1 MKHPW
6 LRIIGFMLLFYLIIR
21 GVLYL
26 MVSNVGGDNRSS
38 GRQST
43 VYIINPDDNGKR
55 FVDELFVLL
64 ENQPAFKVQII
75 DPEVFMNL
83 PLSPDAKVVVPP
95 AGDQYFWNYIGDPVI
110 TRLFNWVDTGSL
122 VLTFNMVPKRPVSS
136 KDIPLINQGYYLVKF
151 PGQTDSTVLW
161 INETGIDSAGIGEEI
176 NATVKVKNR
185 DLPVIGTT
193 RKGRGK
199 LITCLARPQVT
210 AGAESLVNI
219 LLNIKDSVPLPLMN
233 KSEILPIVFDS
244 LLISRVNGQLQTLLT
259 GSPSSQVAAIN
270 WLAEYRY
277 PVARYAIVPLL
288 FSNDQKVVFAAAEAL
303 VQLRAFNALE
313 PLKIAIQ
320 LQKAELKPLLR
331 KAEQTLTSY
340 AQGRDE
346 QVR

>member
-38 GRQST
+38 GRQSI
-43 VYIINPDDNGKR
+43 VYIINPDNNGKR

-64 ENQPAFKVQII
+64 DNQPAFNVQII
-75 DPEVFMNL
+75 NPEVFLTL

-122 VLTFNMVPKRPVSS
+122 VLTFNVVPKRPVSS
-136 KDIPLINQGYYLVKF
+136 NDLALINQGYYLVKF
-151 PGQTDSTVLW
+151 AGQTDSTVLW
-161 INETGIDSAGIGEEI
+161 IDETGIDSAGIGEEI
-176 NATVKVKNR
+176 NATVQVKNR

-219 LLNIKDSVPLPLMN
+219 LLNIKDSVPLPVMN
-233 KSEILPIVFDS
+233 QSDILPMIFDS
-244 LLISRVNGQLQTLLT
+244 LLTSRINDQLQTLLV
-259 GSPSSQVAAIN
+259 GSPSSQVTAISR
-270 WLAEYRY
+270 LAEYRF
-277 PVARYAIVPLL
+277 PLARYAIVPLL

-303 VQLRAFNALE
+303 VELHAFNALE

-320 LQKAELKPLLR
+320 LQTAELKPLLR
-331 KAEQTLTSY
+331 KAEKTLTNHP
-340 AQGRDE
+340 QGKNE